1 MGGMSPVDKLNCPT
15 NESPDQC
22 NPGLLA
28 SDIESL
34 KKARDIQWSRIEEI
48 RESHEDNARRL
59 ERLESLLRS
68 AGGNGHPS
76 WSERMILLEDWQRR
90 QEKLLAA
97 LPAQLAEVN
106 IQLQMLLSQR
116 AANTSARTGALW
128 TAVASLGVAILVGM
142 GSAAL
147 MWWSSRP

>member
-1 MGGMSPVDKLNCPT
+1 MEKMNCPA
-15 NESPDQC
+15 NEPLEQC
-22 NPGLLA
+22 NPGVVA

-34 KKARDIQWSRIEEI
+34 KKTRDSQWTRIEEL
-48 RESHEDNARRL
+48 RELHEAHERRL
-59 ERLESLLRS
+59 DRLESLLRN

-97 LPAQLAEVN
+97 LPSQLAEIN
-106 IQLQMLLSQR
+106 IQLQMLLTQR

-128 TAVASLGVAILVGM
+128 TAVASLAVAILIGM

-147 MWWSSRP
+147 MWWSSHP